1 MPRASIRATLDVRLR
16 CERFSS
22 LRKQDWIGAP
32 KNTAQ
37 TIIAP
42 IRIALTNTGLM
53 NTTPKN
59 IAQMIMGRTR
69 TVLTNTAPKNT
80 ILKSIDRGT
89 WVGETA
95 VLRWREE
102 TE

>member
-42 IRIALTNTGLM
+42 IRIALTNT
-53 NTTPKN
+53 
-59 IAQMIMGRTR
+59 
-69 TVLTNTAPKNT
+69 VLTNTAPKST

>member
-1 MPRASIRATLDVRLR
+1 MPRASIRATLDVRRR

-42 IRIALTNTGLM
+42 IRIALTNT
-53 NTTPKN
+53 
-59 IAQMIMGRTR
+59 
-69 TVLTNTAPKNT
+69 VLTNTAPKST
-80 ILKSIDRGT
+80 ILKNIGPT
-89 WVGETA
+89 WGRETTTF
-95 VLRWREE
+95 RPTHEIE
-102 TE
+102 